1 MTNEAA
7 TAALLRYNA
16 DRSEQ
21 KMRDVQTALAK
32 LSEDPGQ
39 PNNKSVVA
47 RRAGVSRE
55 FINSHPELGRLI
67 ETAARQARHVPLPQH
82 HDDTTIRGLQA
93 QNRTFAQQISQQKAL
108 IAELRSTIEELR
120 RQRQLHLGA
129 QLMGS
134 AVDPSTHAQLQL
146 DHDRLAAANAALQ
159 RRLHEQDRLIAVLQE
174 DLAASRQAHADD
186 IGRLTA
192 DTTSP
197 VALIRNCD
205 TDNAAHDRRQR
216 SR

>member
-1 MTNEAA
+1 MKSEAS

-21 KMRDVQTALAK
+21 KRRDVQTALAE
-32 LSEDPGQ
+32 LAEDPSQ
-39 PNNKSVVA
+39 PINKSNVA

-55 FINSHPELGRLI
+55 FINSHPDLGRLI
-67 ETAARQARHVPLPQH
+67 ETAARQARHTPLPQH
-82 HDDTTIRGLQA
+82 RDDTTIRGLQA

-129 QLMGS
+129 QLMAS
-134 AVDPSTHAQLQL
+134 TVDPNTHAQLQL
-146 DHDRLAAANAALQ
+146 DHDRLAAENAVLQ
-159 RRLHEQDRLIAVLQE
+159 RRIDEHDRLIPILQE

-197 VALIRNCD
+197 VVVIR
-205 TDNAAHDRRQR
+205 HQP
-216 SR
+216 

>member
-21 KMRDVQTALAK
+21 KRRAVQTALAEIA
-32 LSEDPGQ
+32 EDPSQ
-39 PNNKSVVA
+39 PINKSAVA

-67 ETAARQARHVPLPQH
+67 ESAARQSRHTRLPPH
-82 HDDTTIRGLQA
+82 SDDATVRGLQA

-108 IAELRSTIEELR
+108 ISELRTTIEELR
-120 RQRQLHLGA
+120 RQRQPHLGA
-129 QLMGS
+129 QLMAS
-134 AVDPSTHAQLQL
+134 AVDPNTHAQLHL
-146 DHDRLAAANAALQ
+146 DHDRLVAENAALQ
-159 RRLHEQDRLIAVLQE
+159 RRLDEHDRLIAVLQE
-174 DLAASRQAHADD
+174 DLAASRHAHADD
-186 IGRLTA
+186 IARLTA

-197 VALIRNCD
+197 VVVIR
-205 TDNAAHDRRQR
+205 QQP
-216 SR
+216 

>member
-1 MTNEAA
+1 MKSEAS

-21 KMRDVQTALAK
+21 KMRDVQTALAE
-32 LSEDPGQ
+32 LAEDPRQ
-39 PNNKSVVA
+39 PINKSIIA

-67 ETAARQARHVPLPQH
+67 ETAARQARPTQLPQH

-93 QNRTFAQQISQQKAL
+93 QNRTFAQQISQQKAQ
-108 IAELRSTIEELR
+108 IAELRTTIEELR

-129 QLMGS
+129 QLTAS
-134 AVDPSTHAQLQL
+134 AVDPNRHAQLQL
-146 DHDRLAAANAALQ
+146 DHDRLAAENAALQ
-159 RRLHEQDRLIAVLQE
+159 RRLDEHDRLIAVLQE

-186 IGRLTA
+186 IARLSA

-197 VALIRNCD
+197 VVVIR
-205 TDNAAHDRRQR
+205 HQP
-216 SR
+216 

>member
-1 MTNEAA
+1 MKSEAS

-21 KMRDVQTALAK
+21 KRRDVQTALAE
-32 LSEDPGQ
+32 LAEDPRQ
-39 PNNKSVVA
+39 PINKSNVA

-55 FINSHPELGRLI
+55 FINSHPDLGRLI
-67 ETAARQARHVPLPQH
+67 ETAARQARHSPLPHH

-108 IAELRSTIEELR
+108 IAELRTTIEELR

-129 QLMGS
+129 QLIAS
-134 AVDPSTHAQLQL
+134 AVDPSTYAQLQL
-146 DHDRLAAANAALQ
+146 DHDRLAAENAALQ
-159 RRLHEQDRLIAVLQE
+159 RRLDELERLIAVLQE

-186 IGRLTA
+186 IAGLTA
-192 DTTSP
+192 DTTSR
-197 VALIRNCD
+197 VAVIR
-205 TDNAAHDRRQR
+205 HQP
-216 SR
+216 